1 MRSQKIFRY
10 LWRVNAVLILLAAGA
25 VSFGVGALLV
35 EEFGRRTARGR
46 EADAGI
52 PIAAAD
58 PNARM
63 SLGHA
68 SVVEGTNV
76 MRADLSFNR
85 GGAGFSSGGYTET
98 RNILFIEPGQK
109 TARWLLPDNDHIIT
123 DSSDI
128 TENTESKAKR
138 LIATA
143 VLVKS
148 PASSPEATAGKLL
161 LFDASGR
168 KIVEV
173 ASAVREV
180 HLASLSAGDLTILY
194 ERDRRLVLATFDP
207 ASLGKRAEQVIDVP
221 QPK

>member
-1 MRSQKIFRY
+1 
-10 LWRVNAVLILLAAGA
+10 
-25 VSFGVGALLV
+25 
-35 EEFGRRTARGR
+35 
-46 EADAGI
+46 
-52 PIAAAD
+52 
-58 PNARM
+58 
-63 SLGHA
+63 
-68 SVVEGTNV
+68 
-76 MRADLSFNR
+76 MRANLSFNR
-85 GGAGFSSGGYTET
+85 GGAGFSSGSYTET

-128 TENTESKAKR
+128 TENSDSKAKR

-148 PASSPEATAGKLL
+148 PASSPETTVGKLL
-161 LFDASGR
+161 LFDPSGR

-173 ASAVREV
+173 ASTVREV

-207 ASLGKRAEQVIDVP
+207 ASLAKRAEQVIDVP